1 MLKPFFLI
9 GASVTAFAFIGTVCS
24 VHFARYDHRMYG
36 IDDLWH
42 RKCLSVVAM
51 ISGVVA
57 GVGLIMLAI
66 MDTFRYHQEHH
77 ILLLICFSG
86 LALSALTTTIVYFD
100 QTVRPSKFREL
111 RFYCAFSAV
120 IVFLE
125 VVMGLI
131 FTGFM
136 YTGHWRLAGIF
147 EWILAFLGCF
157 YMLAFIGFVAVPV
170 PRDEVDAQERRPLLA
185 EAPA

>member
-1 MLKPFFLI
+1 M
-9 GASVTAFAFIGTVCS
+9 S
-24 VHFARYDHRMYG
+24 HHRMYG

>member
-157 YMLAFIGFVAVPV
+157 YMLAFIGFVAVP
-170 PRDEVDAQERRPLLA
+170 
-185 EAPA
+185 